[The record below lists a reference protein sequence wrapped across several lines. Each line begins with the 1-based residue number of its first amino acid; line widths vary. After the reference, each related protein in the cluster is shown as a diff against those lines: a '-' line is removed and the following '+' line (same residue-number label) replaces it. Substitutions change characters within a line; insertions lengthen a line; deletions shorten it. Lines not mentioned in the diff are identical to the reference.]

1 MKKKASHPQLN
12 VTIRVPLGSPWIV
25 LVMLILGV
33 RGPKMLQDHPAP
45 NAVASPVINVFQNNS
60 SGGCPLKQSDHELID
75 KQMALW
81 EAASVALREYEES
94 KGHASPEKTE
104 SLRLKA
110 EWLAK
115 AASSYQ
121 LETMTGRKAP
131 RH

>member
-1 MKKKASHPQLN
+1 M
-12 VTIRVPLGSPWIV
+12 
-25 LVMLILGV
+25 M
-33 RGPKMLQDHPAP
+33 
-45 NAVASPVINVFQNNS
+45 QN
-60 SGGCPLKQSDHELID
+60 DHELID

-81 EAASVALREYEES
+81 EVASVALREYEES
-94 KGHASPEKTE
+94 KGHASPEETE
-104 SLRLKA
+104 LLRLKA